1 MSVTEEVIS
10 EVKQFQNHGIYGMLF
25 QETRDF
31 SAHYSVAE
39 KQDVREVLRLPQVE
53 KRDA

>member
-1 MSVTEEVIS
+1 MLVTEEAIS
-10 EVKQFQNHGIYGMLF
+10 KVKQFQNHGMFF

-31 SAHYSVAE
+31 SAHDSVAE
-39 KQDVREVLRLPQVE
+39 KLDVREVLQLSQIE